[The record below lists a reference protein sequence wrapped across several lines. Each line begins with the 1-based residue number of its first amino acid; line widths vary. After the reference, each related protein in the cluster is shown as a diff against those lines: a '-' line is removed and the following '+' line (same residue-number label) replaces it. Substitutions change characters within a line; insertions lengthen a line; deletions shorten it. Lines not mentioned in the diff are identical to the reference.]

1 MLNNIQKCLSQLLS
15 YSCVLVTDSTCPRE
29 PTALSGN
36 RYQQM
41 TSPDLLGCASPRME
55 NYTLMLY
62 LTEVLKNKKR
72 RKEFGDF
79 SHKKAGV
86 ERTSQ
91 AGRWMQDDKRL
102 PGQLEATY
110 HLFIEFLPFQLYS
123 WLWSRIFATLI
134 PEFQHP
140 PQIQATSFVLQ
151 PRNSKKSKSARDW
164 YHRTLCINEII
175 SHSLSGAEQIGYKL
189 SARTHWHLG
198 TKNQAEIS

>member
-1 MLNNIQKCLSQLLS
+1 MLNNIQKRLSQLLS

-91 AGRWMQDDKRL
+91 AGR
-102 PGQLEATY
+102 
-110 HLFIEFLPFQLYS
+110 
-123 WLWSRIFATLI
+123 
-134 PEFQHP
+134 
-140 PQIQATSFVLQ
+140 
-151 PRNSKKSKSARDW
+151 
-164 YHRTLCINEII
+164 
-175 SHSLSGAEQIGYKL
+175 
-189 SARTHWHLG
+189 
-198 TKNQAEIS
+198 